1 MILYLRGGVMQ
12 KDNFKKI
19 QYDIEWRKKNKK
31 QFKVDL
37 NISEYEELCDLL
49 NKKGLTKVDFV
60 RKSFEELK
68 KK

>member
-1 MILYLRGGVMQ
+1 MQ

-37 NISEYEELCDLL
+37 NISEYEELCALL